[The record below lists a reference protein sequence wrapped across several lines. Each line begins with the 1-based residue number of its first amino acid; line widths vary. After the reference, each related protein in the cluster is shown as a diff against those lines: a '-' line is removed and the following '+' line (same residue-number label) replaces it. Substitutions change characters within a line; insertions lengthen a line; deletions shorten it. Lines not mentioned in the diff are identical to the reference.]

1 MKNYNGRTNNNNIL
15 NESRWARRDEIESS
29 SLKIDLEADSYEGAG
44 LPVISDA
51 KTAFID
57 NSDKHSIIFGS
68 TGSKKTRLFC
78 MPMIN
83 MMVKAGESFIV
94 TDPKGE
100 LYAKTSGI
108 AKENGYEII
117 VLDFRNIGEGDCWN
131 PLEIPY
137 ELYHNGNKD
146 LAMTLINDFV
156 TSLSESHRKTTVD
169 LFWIEMAAALALANL
184 TLLMECGKKEE
195 VHLASFSSMCSNQS
209 VEILQKI
216 AHYIDEK
223 TIAGMNYKSVFT
235 SAEKT
240 LQSIQVSL
248 YAWVRIFV
256 TQKKLT
262 KMLSTN
268 TFDTRNI
275 GKKKTGVY
283 IIVPDEKTTYHFL
296 VTTFIKQVYETLVN
310 EAQKEQEGQLPIRVN
325 FILDEFCN
333 IPAIPDMPAMISAAR
348 SRNMR
353 YFLIVQGMHQ
363 MNAKY
368 KDDAETIK
376 GNCENWVF
384 LTSKELSLLNEIS
397 DLCGVI
403 RTGTGE
409 RRKLISVSELQRL
422 DKERGEVLLLYG
434 RKYPFITEL
443 ADIDEYEMF
452 KGYDPCEKTKRDTQ
466 LCSMFSLNRVYNLV
480 RNGAIL
486 FEDEVEDVAE
496 NIDELVAK
504 RNSRVETFSEIK
516 NIVSKTRKTK
526 KETQSD
532 STDIDLQAEL
542 EKKFDEIFGDNEE
555 DE

>member
-1 MKNYNGRTNNNNIL
+1 MNNYYGGTNYNNIL

-29 SLKIDLEADSYEGAG
+29 SLKIDLSDSAYPAAG

-51 KTAFID
+51 KTAFVD
-57 NSDKHSIIFGS
+57 NSDRHSIIFGS

-100 LYAKTSGI
+100 LYTRTSGI
-108 AKENGYEII
+108 AKENGYNTI

-137 ELYHNGNKD
+137 ELYHGGNKD
-146 LAMTLINDFV
+146 LAMSLINDFV
-156 TSLSESHRKTTVD
+156 AALSESHKKTAND
-169 LFWIEMAAALALANL
+169 IFWIEMAAALALANL
-184 TLLMECGKKEE
+184 TLLMECGKKSE
-195 VHLASFSSMCSNQS
+195 VHLASFSGMCSNNS
-209 VEILQKI
+209 IDMLKRI
-216 AHYIDEK
+216 ADYIDEN
-223 TIAGMNYKSVFT
+223 TIAGMNYKSVFS

-248 YAWVRIFV
+248 YAWVRVFV

-262 KMLSTN
+262 KMLSVN
-268 TFDTRNI
+268 TFDTRSI
-275 GKKKTGVY
+275 GREKTGVY

-296 VTTFIKQVYETLVN
+296 VTTFIKQVYETLID
-310 EAQKEQEGQLPIRVN
+310 EAQKEEKGSLPIRVN

-333 IPAIPDMPAMISAAR
+333 IPAIPDMPSMISAAR
-348 SRNMR
+348 SRNIR

-363 MNAKY
+363 MTAKY
-368 KDDAETIK
+368 GDDAETIK

-403 RTGTGE
+403 RTGSGKE
-409 RRKLISVSELQRL
+409 RKLISVSELQRL
-422 DKERGEVLLLYG
+422 NKDRGEVLILYG

-452 KGYDPCEKTKRDTQ
+452 KGFTPSQRVKRPLRSCPMISLPDILHSVRCGTTLFKDELDGFSDDAETAPEKT
-466 LCSMFSLNRVYNLV
+466 
-480 RNGAIL
+480 
-486 FEDEVEDVAE
+486 ED
-496 NIDELVAK
+496 
-504 RNSRVETFSEIK
+504 SEC
-516 NIVSKTRKTK
+516 
-526 KETQSD
+526 
-532 STDIDLQAEL
+532 TDLMKEL
-542 EKKFDEIFGDNEE
+542 EQKFDELFGALSNTE
-555 DE
+555 DDEDDSDT